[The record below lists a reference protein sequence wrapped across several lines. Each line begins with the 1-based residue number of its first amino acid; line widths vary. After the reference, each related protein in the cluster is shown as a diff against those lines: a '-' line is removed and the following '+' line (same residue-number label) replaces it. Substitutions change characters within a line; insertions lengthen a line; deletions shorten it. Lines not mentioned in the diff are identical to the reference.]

1 MSINY
6 GDILKH
12 NNPIFPIVDV
22 EDVKGGTRT
31 IGTFNNTD
39 LYNAFNGIPD
49 KLKQN
54 YSNIIVTSTNQHY
67 YLSGTDATI
76 TTSWT
81 LIGSGLSTLGTT
93 NSITK
98 WTGSTSLG
106 DSLITDNGDTI
117 TINGNLTVIGTSSTI
132 TSENLLVKDPIIL
145 LAGSQSTPLFDSGLF
160 VNRGSGDTQA
170 FIWDESSSEF
180 SFFSTTSS
188 ATTSG
193 NVLIGT
199 YSNVRTGALSVGTG
213 VTSSRFSVSS
223 TGGTLSLVVNEQGDT
238 IFSGDT
244 KISGKTFSNLPPGS
258 ITFGSKTAIY
268 SPANNTI
275 VIGTSFL
282 DPYVYNYGWKFNNY
296 QIENLDGNAIEV
308 QNTIGT
314 IGNLWVGSNYTFAG
328 YGVIPSQQSTLF
340 VKGTTSSI
348 MKVVGIGATWSNSQS
363 IFEINNNGAV
373 SIGTS
378 GASASLHIKGTSSV
392 SGNSLLVE
400 NNSNTQLLKV
410 VNNGQIIL
418 GDGVAGPGG
427 AQGVFIVGQGNANYG
442 LNSSNPNL
450 LTFIVG
456 STDASFISGIQG
468 ASLNHGNVR
477 SGIYFTNNASDIVFR
492 TGYVDQYGTQTA
504 QLQERMR
511 IGVSGN
517 VNINSATAMSGSKL
531 FIQSNTAS
539 TTIGS
544 NVMLDLYNGQLS
556 APGSQVSEIAFSA
569 DSAGNDPYNTQHR
582 YAVISGYATTWNN
595 VTTGGG
601 IKFSTRA
608 LTTTSLVTSLVLDP
622 NGGVY
627 NQSRGISNTIYGY
640 QTLLVGTSSINNVA
654 IGYQALYSTTTGNE
668 NVAIG
673 YKSLYFNT
681 TGYYNTGVGNY
692 SLYGNKLGSQ
702 NIAIGL
708 TTLYNNNNGSS
719 NISIGNSSL
728 YNNTDGSENIV
739 IGNSS
744 QLNATQSN
752 YNISIGNSSLY
763 NNIADSNIAIGYQS
777 LYSNTSGSFNT
788 AIGFLSLYNNTTAVD
803 TISIL
808 SGGSGYT
815 ASSTFSSIQ
824 LNYISGST
832 ALTYP
837 IVTIHTDLTGVV
849 DSVTLETKG
858 TGFKNTTTI
867 MGANLGTGVT
877 FSISINYLLSGNNNT
892 AVGYQSM
899 YHNYTGYESVSIGVN
914 SLLSN
919 TTGYQNTAIGF
930 SSMGL
935 NTTGYHNTAVGYKTL
950 QSNKTGWGN
959 VVVGHSSLSSAT
971 QSSYNTVVGYNSLPN
986 NSSGQQNTAI
996 GFGSLQN
1003 NTTGTSNSTLGMY
1016 TLLYNTTGSN
1026 NISIGQNC
1034 LLFNTTGSTN
1044 IAIGSSAGTF
1054 DILSNGVTSSNTSI
1068 FIGDNTKSQ
1077 SVNQSN
1083 QIVIGYGATGSGSNS
1098 VTLGASTITK
1108 TQLRGTINIGNV
1120 LQYASNGAAIS
1131 GGLVPGD
1138 IYQTLSNVLMVV
1150 V

>member
-1 MSINY
+1 MSITL
-6 GDILKH
+6 GDNLKH
-12 NNPIFPIVDV
+12 NNPIFPIVDI
-22 EDVKGGTRT
+22 EDVKGGIRT
-31 IGTFNNTD
+31 ITNFSNTD
-39 LYNAFNGIPD
+39 LYNAFNDIPD

-54 YSNIIVTSTNQHY
+54 YSNLIVTSTNEHY

-81 LIGSGLSTLGTT
+81 LTGSGISASGTT

-160 VNRGSGDTQA
+160 VNRGTGDTQA

-199 YSNVRTGALSVGTG
+199 YSNVRTGPLSVGTG
-213 VTSSRFSVSS
+213 VTSSSRFSVSS
-223 TGGTLSLVVNEQGDT
+223 SGGTLSLVVNEQGDA
-238 IFSGDT
+238 IFRGDT
-244 KISGKTFSNLPPGS
+244 KIIGTTLSIPAGS
-258 ITFGSKTAIY
+258 ITFGNKTSIY
-268 SPANNTI
+268 SPGDRQI
-275 VIGTSFL
+275 VIGTDNLSG
-282 DPYVYNYGWKFNNY
+282 YNYNYGWKFTDY
-296 QIENLDGNAIEV
+296 QITNLWGNPIEV

-314 IGNLWVGSNYTFAG
+314 IGNLWVGSNYIFAG
-328 YGVIPSQQSTLF
+328 YGSPASQRSTLF
-340 VKGTTSSI
+340 VKGTTASI
-348 MKVVGIGATWSNSQS
+348 MRVVGTGATWSNSES
-363 IFEINNNGAV
+363 IFEITDNGVGIGLTTPSTKLHVYATQSGAFRLEDGTQQDNYILKSDSNGV
-373 SIGTS
+373 ASWVDLSIAIGIS
-378 GASASLHIKGTSSV
+378 GASGSVPKFTGTSSLV
-392 SGNSLLVE
+392 NSRF
-400 NNSNTQLLKV
+400 TD
-410 VNNGQIIL
+410 NGTT
-418 GDGVAGPGG
+418 G
-427 AQGVFIVGQGNANYG
+427 FY
-442 LNSSNPNL
+442 
-450 LTFIVG
+450 G
-456 STDASFISGIQG
+456 STTDYVSFISGGNTYLSLVRAQ
-468 ASLNHGNVR
+468 ASLSFYLGNPQISQNCR
-477 SGIYFTNNASDIVFR
+477 IISTN
-492 TGYVDQYGTQTA
+492 TLG
-504 QLQERMR
+504 L
-511 IGVSGN
+511 
-517 VNINSATAMSGSKL
+517 NI
-531 FIQSNTAS
+531 
-539 TTIGS
+539 
-544 NVMLDLYNGQLS
+544 
-556 APGSQVSEIAFSA
+556 E
-569 DSAGNDPYNTQHR
+569 SAGYT
-582 YAVISGYATTWNN
+582 IFKTGAT
-595 VTTGGG
+595 
-601 IKFSTRA
+601 SS
-608 LTTTSLVTSLVLDP
+608 LTIDS
-622 NGGVY
+622 NGVY

-654 IGYQALYSTTTGNE
+654 IGYQALYSTTGNE

-777 LYSNTSGSFNT
+777 LYSNTTSYNNT
-788 AIGFLSLYNNTTAVD
+788 AIGSSSLYNNTTSVD

-858 TGFKNTTTI
+858 TGFKDTTTI
-867 MGANLGTGVT
+867 MGANLGTGIT

-892 AVGYQSM
+892 AVGASSLYYNS
-899 YHNYTGYESVSIGVN
+899 TGYESVSIGAN
-914 SLLSN
+914 SLQSN

-930 SSMGL
+930 SSMIS
-935 NTTGYHNTAVGYKTL
+935 NTTGYQNTAVGYRTL
-950 QSNKTGWGN
+950 QNNKIGWGN
-959 VVVGHSSLSSAT
+959 VVVGINSLSTST
-971 QSSYNTVVGYNSLPN
+971 QSSYNTAVGYGILTN
-986 NSSGQQNTAI
+986 NSSGQQNTVV
-996 GFGSLQN
+996 GFGSLQS
-1003 NTTGTSNSTLGMY
+1003 NTTGNSNNALGMY
-1016 TLLYNTTGSN
+1016 ALLYNTTGSD

-1034 LLFNTTGSTN
+1034 LLFNTTGSSN
-1044 IAIGSSAGTF
+1044 IAIGSSAGVF
-1054 DILSNGVTSSNTSI
+1054 DLLTGGVTSSNTSI
-1068 FIGDNTKSQ
+1068 FIGQNTKPQ

-1083 QIVIGYGATGSGSNS
+1083 QIIIGYGATGSGSNS
-1098 VTLGASTITK
+1098 VTLGADTITK

-1120 LQYASNGAAIS
+1120 PQYASNGAAIS

>member
-1 MSINY
+1 MSITY
-6 GDILKH
+6 GDNLKH
-12 NNPIFPIVDV
+12 NNPLFPIVDI

-31 IGTFNNTD
+31 IATFSNTD
-39 LYNAFNGIPD
+39 LYNAFNNIPD

-54 YSNIIVTSTNQHY
+54 YTNLIVTSTSQHY

-81 LIGSGLSTLGTT
+81 LTGSGLSALGTT
-93 NSITK
+93 NSLVK

-117 TINGNLTVIGTSSTI
+117 TINGNLNVIGTSSTI
-132 TSENLLVKDPIIL
+132 TSESLLIKDPIIL

-160 VNRGSGDTQA
+160 INRGTVDTQA

-188 ATTSG
+188 STTLGDVS
-193 NVLIGT
+193 IGT
-199 YSNVRTGALSVGTG
+199 YSNVRTGPLSVGTG
-213 VTSSRFSVSS
+213 ITSSSRFSVSS
-223 TGGTLSLVVNEQGDT
+223 TGGTLSLVVNEQGDV
-238 IFSGDT
+238 IFRGDT
-244 KISGKTFSNLPPGS
+244 KIIGITFSNLPPGS
-258 ITFGSKTAIY
+258 ITLGGKTAIY
-268 SPANNTI
+268 SPGNRQI
-275 VIGTSFL
+275 IIGTDTESGY
-282 DPYVYNYGWKFNNY
+282 DYNYGWKFTDY
-296 QIENLDGNAIEV
+296 QITNLWGNVIQV

-314 IGNLWVGSNYTFAG
+314 IANLWIGCSNNFAG
-328 YGVIPSQQSTLF
+328 YGSPVSQQSTLF
-340 VKGTTSSI
+340 VKGTTASI
-348 MKVVGIGATWSNSQS
+348 MKVVGIGATWSNSEP
-363 IFEINNNGAV
+363 IFGINDSGCV

-378 GASASLHIKGTSSV
+378 NATASLHIKGTSSV
-392 SGNSLLVE
+392 FGNNSLLIE
-400 NNSNTQLLKV
+400 DSSSKQLLKV

-418 GDGVAGPGG
+418 GDASTGPGG
-427 AQGVFIVGQGNANYG
+427 VQGVFIIGQGTANYG
-442 LNSSNPNL
+442 PNTSNPNL

-456 STDASFISGIQG
+456 STDPTFVSGIQG
-468 ASLNHGNVR
+468 ASVNHGNVR

-492 TGYVDQYGTQTA
+492 TGPTTA
-504 QLQERMR
+504 PLPEIMR
-511 IGVSGN
+511 IGVAGN

-544 NVMLDLYNGQLS
+544 NVMLDLYNGQIT
-556 APGSQVSEIAFSA
+556 AVPNQVSELAFSA
-569 DSAGNDPYNTQHR
+569 DTAAGVNSYNTQHR
-582 YAVISGYATTWNN
+582 YAIISGYATTWNGI
-595 VTTGGG
+595 VTGGG

-608 LTTTSLVTSLVLDP
+608 TTSSSLVTSLVVSE
-622 NGGVY
+622 NGSVY

-640 QTLLVGTSSINNVA
+640 QTLLVGTSSINNTA
-654 IGYQALYSTTTGNE
+654 FGYQALYSTTTTGNE

-708 TTLYNNNNGSS
+708 QPLYNNNNGSS
-719 NISIGNSSL
+719 NTSIGNSSL
-728 YNNTDGSENIV
+728 YNNTDGSENIA
-739 IGNSS
+739 IGNNS
-744 QLNATQSN
+744 QLTATQSN
-752 YNISIGNSSLY
+752 HNISIGNSSLY
-763 NNIADSNIAIGYQS
+763 KNIASANIAIGNQSLFDNTIGYNNIAIGY
-777 LYSNTSGSFNT
+777 
-788 AIGFLSLYNNTTAVD
+788 LSMTNNTTAVD

-832 ALTYP
+832 AENYP
-837 IVTIHTDLTGVV
+837 VATIHTNLSGVV

-858 TGFKNTTTI
+858 TGFKDTTTI
-867 MGANLGTGVT
+867 MGANLGTGIT

-899 YHNYTGYESVSIGVN
+899 YYNSTGYESVSIGAN
-914 SLLSN
+914 SLQSN

-930 SSMGL
+930 SSMVS
-935 NTTGYHNTAVGYKTL
+935 NTTGYHNTAVGYRTL
-950 QSNKTGWGN
+950 QNNKTGWGN
-959 VVVGHSSLSSAT
+959 VVVGINSLSTAT
-971 QSSYNTVVGYNSLPN
+971 QSSYNTAVGYGILTN
-986 NSSGQQNTAI
+986 NSSGQQNTVV
-996 GFGSLQN
+996 GFGSLQS
-1003 NTTGTSNSTLGMY
+1003 NTTGNSNNALGMY
-1016 TLLYNTTGSN
+1016 ALLYNTTGSN

-1034 LLFNTTGSTN
+1034 LLFNTTGSNN
-1044 IAIGSSAGTF
+1044 IALGTSAGTF

-1068 FIGDNTKSQ
+1068 FIGQNTKPQ

-1083 QIVIGYGATGSGSNS
+1083 QIIIGYGATGSGSNS
-1098 VTLGASTITK
+1098 VTLGADTITK

-1120 LQYASNGAAIS
+1120 PQYASNGAAIS
-1131 GGLVPGD
+1131 GGLVTGD